1 MDPISPGIQTRPGVV
16 TATGPT
22 MRIWSLKCN
31 TYHILLKSHKYN
43 YNRLS

>member
-22 MRIWSLKCN
+22 IRIW
-31 TYHILLKSHKYN
+31 
-43 YNRLS
+43 

>member
-22 MRIWSLKCN
+22 RFAWWLRLK
-31 TYHILLKSHKYN
+31 YFID
-43 YNRLS
+43 